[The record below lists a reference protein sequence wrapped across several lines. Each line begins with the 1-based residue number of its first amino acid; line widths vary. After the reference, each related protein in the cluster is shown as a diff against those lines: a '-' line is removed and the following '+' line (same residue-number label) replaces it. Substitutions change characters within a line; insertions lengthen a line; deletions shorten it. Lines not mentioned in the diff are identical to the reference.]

1 MQERDNERA
10 LRRKD
15 SDRGGERGGG
25 RERARSGDFSRS
37 SLSGSQLPDDG
48 RGVSGPG
55 SFDTGDP
62 FTTNLYVGNL
72 APTTTEERLCEIFGV
87 FGPVNSAKVMW
98 PRTEEERARKRNCG
112 FVSFVHRA
120 DAEDA
125 LVS

>member
-1 MQERDNERA
+1 M
-10 LRRKD
+10 RRK
-15 SDRGGERGGG
+15 GGG
-25 RERARSGDFSRS
+25 RERSPSGDFSSASPVS
-37 SLSGSQLPDDG
+37 SFLDNVAGGGSTGTAGASRTGSGG
-48 RGVSGPG
+48 G
-55 SFDTGDP
+55 SLDTGDP

-112 FVSFVHRA
+112 FVSFVNRA

-125 LVS
+125 LVST